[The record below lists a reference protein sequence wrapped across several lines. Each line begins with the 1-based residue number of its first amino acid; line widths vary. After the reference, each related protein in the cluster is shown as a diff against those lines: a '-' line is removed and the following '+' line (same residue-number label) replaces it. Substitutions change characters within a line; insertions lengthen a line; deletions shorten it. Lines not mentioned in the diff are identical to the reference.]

1 MNYFQFLILFF
12 SGYKIVCYYEGWA
25 VYRKDPMTFTSQ
37 DIDPK
42 MCTHLIYSFAGLEGN
57 QIVSLD
63 TEEDIENGGYTK
75 VNWIF
80 KLFKSPILIGILIV
94 QMYSIYR
101 NLQ

>member
-1 MNYFQFLILFF
+1 MQFYQYELFPVFNSLFF

-75 VNWIF
+75 VNWI
-80 KLFKSPILIGILIV
+80 V
-94 QMYSIYR
+94 
-101 NLQ
+101 N

>member
-1 MNYFQFLILFF
+1 MNYFLFLIFFF

-75 VNWIF
+75 VNRVVNF
-80 KLFKSPILIGILIV
+80 LYQGVKTFSN
-94 QMYSIYR
+94 Y
-101 NLQ
+101 

>member
-75 VNWIF
+75 VNRVVNF
-80 KLFKSPILIGILIV
+80 LYKGVKTFSN
-94 QMYSIYR
+94 Y
-101 NLQ
+101 

>member
-1 MNYFQFLILFF
+1 
-12 SGYKIVCYYEGWA
+12 
-25 VYRKDPMTFTSQ
+25 MTFTSQ

-75 VNWIF
+75 VNRVVNF
-80 KLFKSPILIGILIV
+80 L
-94 QMYSIYR
+94 Y
-101 NLQ
+101 